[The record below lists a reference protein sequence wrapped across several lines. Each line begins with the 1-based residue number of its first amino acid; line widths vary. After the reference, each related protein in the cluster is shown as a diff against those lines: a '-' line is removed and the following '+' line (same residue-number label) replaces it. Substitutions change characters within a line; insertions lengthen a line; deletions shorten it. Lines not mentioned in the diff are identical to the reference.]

1 MFIGENG
8 RHFSF
13 LECERRRG
21 KCLGRVEE
29 MSIQKVQCQRNGPF
43 SFALAASVLV
53 CCSLT
58 GTNVLQK
65 KKKKRRNG
73 FFFFLFACGLFLHFI
88 SEVGVS
94 GFVRTVLLGSIRFG
108 Y

>member
-1 MFIGENG
+1 
-8 RHFSF
+8 
-13 LECERRRG
+13 
-21 KCLGRVEE
+21 
-29 MSIQKVQCQRNGPF
+29 MSIQKAQCQRNGPF

-65 KKKKRRNG
+65 KKKKEEM

-94 GFVRTVLLGSIRFG
+94 GFVRNSVIGF